1 MVMRSGSRYQE
12 KGQELTCILQLRN
25 NLKGRYKSVMLK
37 NPGHNMSKRSW
48 LTNVCPGKVL

>member
-12 KGQELTCILQLRN
+12 KGQELTCMLQLRN